1 MRLDLFSISTGQG
14 DISELLIRP
23 QISEGRS
30 HIFFEIIPLQTKLF
44 SDIHIFNGSCWA
56 IRRISKFQML
66 KSKKSN
72 FVQFTSTGLDV
83 EASILKEQLVPDLR
97 EGKLL
102 LHTGQSKPPCN
113 AEPQTSKQTKNN
125 RSSSSHEQRHKR
137 IVIVKSELNFEL

>member
-1 MRLDLFSISTGQG
+1 
-14 DISELLIRP
+14 
-23 QISEGRS
+23 
-30 HIFFEIIPLQTKLF
+30 
-44 SDIHIFNGSCWA
+44 
-56 IRRISKFQML
+56 ML

-113 AEPQTSKQTKNN
+113 AAETQTSKQTKNN

-137 IVIVKSELNFEL
+137 IVIVKSELNFEF